1 MPAII
6 IDRSGIHLGL
16 RAALLLLLSC
26 LWAEAARAHGG
37 VSLEDDLCVLSLGS
51 YRMHFTGYQ
60 PETSG
65 AEEFCEDIPE
75 TGTAVIVLDAI
86 DDALR
91 SIPLEVRILK
101 DTRDLGNDAKFEE
114 LGDAAAIE
122 AATVARLESAV
133 HATGSSTLQY
143 AFPEAGRFIGLVR
156 AQPAV
161 GGEVVAVFPF
171 AVGGGSS
178 QWWIYGVVILVA
190 LLAATALFAWASRGR
205 ESAT

>member
-1 MPAII
+1 MAII
-6 IDRSGIHLGL
+6 TERPVKCRIVTS
-16 RAALLLLLSC
+16 LLSLLSC
-26 LWAEAARAHGG
+26 VWLQSAHAHGG
-37 VSLEDDLCVLSLGS
+37 VSLEDDLCVLALGS

-65 AEEFCEDIPE
+65 AREFCEDIPE

-91 SIPLEVRILK
+91 SIPLEVRILR
-101 DTRDLGNDAKFEE
+101 DAQDLGNDAKVEE

-122 AATVARLESAV
+122 AATVARLEPAV

-143 AFPEAGRFIGLVR
+143 VFPEAGRFIGLVR

-171 AVGGGSS
+171 TVGGGSS
-178 QWWIYGVVILVA
+178 QWWIYGVVVLFA
-190 LLAATALFAWASRGR
+190 LLVATALFAWANRGR
-205 ESAT
+205 ESAA

>member
-1 MPAII
+1 MAII
-6 IDRSGIHLGL
+6 TERPVKCRIFTS
-16 RAALLLLLSC
+16 LLSLLSC
-26 LWAEAARAHGG
+26 VWLQSAHAHGG
-37 VSLEDDLCVLSLGS
+37 VSLEDDLCVLALGS

-65 AEEFCEDIPE
+65 AREFCEDIPE

-91 SIPLEVRILK
+91 SIPLEVRIL
-101 DTRDLGNDAKFEE
+101 RDAQGLGNDAKVEE

-122 AATVARLESAV
+122 AATVARLEPAV

-143 AFPEAGRFIGLVR
+143 VFPEAGRFIGLVR

-171 AVGGGSS
+171 TVGGGSS
-178 QWWIYGVVILVA
+178 QWWIYGVVVLFA
-190 LLAATALFAWASRGR
+190 LLVATALFAWANRGR
-205 ESAT
+205 ESAA

>member
-1 MPAII
+1 MAII
-6 IDRSGIHLGL
+6 TERPVKCRIVTS
-16 RAALLLLLSC
+16 LLSLLSC
-26 LWAEAARAHGG
+26 VWLQSAHAHGG
-37 VSLEDDLCVLSLGS
+37 VSLEDDLCVLALGS

-65 AEEFCEDIPE
+65 AREFCEDIPE

-91 SIPLEVRILK
+91 SIPLEVRIL
-101 DTRDLGNDAKFEE
+101 RDAQGLGNDAKVEE

-122 AATVARLESAV
+122 AATVARLEPAV

-143 AFPEAGRFIGLVR
+143 VFPEAGRFIGLVR

-171 AVGGGSS
+171 TVGGGSS
-178 QWWIYGVVILVA
+178 QWWIYGVVVLFA
-190 LLAATALFAWASRGR
+190 LLVATALFAWANRGR
-205 ESAT
+205 ESAA

>member
-1 MPAII
+1 MASII
-6 IDRSGIHLGL
+6 TDRPVASWRL
-16 RAALLLLLSC
+16 AAGMGMLLAC
-26 LWAEAARAHGG
+26 LWSEGAKAHGG
-37 VSLEDDLCVLSLGS
+37 VSLEDDLCVLSLGT

-101 DTRDLGNDAKFEE
+101 DTQGLGNDAKMEE

-178 QWWIYGVVILVA
+178 QWWIYGVVVLLALV
-190 LLAATALFAWASRGR
+190 AATALFAWASRGR
-205 ESAT
+205 ESAA

>member
-1 MPAII
+1 MASII
-6 IDRSGIHLGL
+6 TDHPRYSGRILAGMGV
-16 RAALLLLLSC
+16 LLAC
-26 LWAEAARAHGG
+26 LWTGGARAHGG

-91 SIPLEVRILK
+91 SIPLEVRILR
-101 DTRDLGNDAKFEE
+101 DTRNLGNDAQVEE

-122 AATVARLESAV
+122 AATVARLDAAV
-133 HATGSSTLQY
+133 HATGSSTLQH
-143 AFPEAGRFIGLVR
+143 AFTEPGRFIGLVR

-161 GGEVVAVFPF
+161 GGEVVAIFPF

-178 QWWIYGVVILVA
+178 QWWIYGVVVLVA
-190 LLAATALFAWASRGR
+190 LLAATGLFAWANRGR
-205 ESAT
+205 ETAA

>member
-1 MPAII
+1 MTVTITEQPAASRI
-6 IDRSGIHLGL
+6 L
-16 RAALLLLLSC
+16 AVLLLLLSC
-26 LWAEAARAHGG
+26 LWVQSAHAHGG
-37 VSLEDDLCVLSLGS
+37 VSLEDDLCVLTLGG

-91 SIPLEVRILK
+91 SIPLELRILR
-101 DTRDLGNDAKFEE
+101 DTQGLGNDARIEE

-122 AATVARLESAV
+122 AATVARLEPAV

-143 AFPEAGRFIGLVR
+143 VFPEAGRFIGLVR

-178 QWWIYGVVILVA
+178 QWWIYGVVVLLA
-190 LLAATALFAWASRGR
+190 LLAATALFAWANRGR
-205 ESAT
+205 ESAA